1 MNKFSRD
8 EYIIIRI
15 SDYKDNKSIV
25 NAIGRRSG
33 LVSFAVRKHKSFKS
47 PFAGKIS
54 KLNIINA
61 ELFESNNHNYLN
73 NINKTYHIGQ
83 IDNIKEYQSQQ
94 KLLLILEKLSQHTL
108 DTEIFDTIYTLIK
121 EKLSIHKNL
130 SLILSKIINSLN
142 LFEVDKNLHEANH
155 FFINQD
161 GIINNKQGQIKFNKS
176 TFKVLNFY
184 IKNTVQNAQ
193 KLTIQPEQE
202 IEIEYIFTQ
211 LLNYKYNTLI
221 NFRNLN
227 DIFNSIQLHDK
238 TN

>member
-1 MNKFSRD
+1 MT
-8 EYIIIRI
+8 
-15 SDYKDNKSIV
+15 SILLYAFQTTKITKAL

-33 LVSFAVRKHKSFKS
+33 LVSFAVGKHKSFKS
-47 PFAGKIS
+47 PFTGKIS

-73 NINKTYHIGQ
+73 NINKTYHIGK
-83 IDNIKEYQSQQ
+83 IENIKEYQSQQ
-94 KLLLILEKLSQHTL
+94 KLLLVLEKLSQHTL
-108 DTEIFDTIYTLIK
+108 DVEIFDTIYTLITN
-121 EKLSIHKNL
+121 KLSIHKNL
-130 SLILSKIINSLN
+130 SLILSKIMHCLN
-142 LFEVDKNLHEANH
+142 LFEVDRNLHEANH

-161 GIINNKQGQIKFNKS
+161 GVINNKQGQIKFTKS

-184 IKNTVQNAQ
+184 IKNNVQNAQ
-193 KLTIQPEQE
+193 KLNITQEIE

-227 DIFNSIQLHDK
+227 DIFNSIQFHDQ

>member
-94 KLLLILEKLSQHTL
+94 KLLLILE
-108 DTEIFDTIYTLIK
+108 
-121 EKLSIHKNL
+121 N
-130 SLILSKIINSLN
+130 
-142 LFEVDKNLHEANH
+142 
-155 FFINQD
+155 
-161 GIINNKQGQIKFNKS
+161 
-176 TFKVLNFY
+176 
-184 IKNTVQNAQ
+184 
-193 KLTIQPEQE
+193 
-202 IEIEYIFTQ
+202 
-211 LLNYKYNTLI
+211 
-221 NFRNLN
+221 
-227 DIFNSIQLHDK
+227 
-238 TN
+238 

>member
-193 KLTIQPEQE
+193 KLTIQTEQE

>member
-83 IDNIKEYQSQQ
+83 IDNIQEYQSQQ

-193 KLTIQPEQE
+193 KLTIQTEQE